1 METFEIALL
10 IVAYST
16 IIITLFLEII
26 CYSKRIEH
34 WQSITFTGSL
44 LLLIIALTTA
54 NFTPQITN
62 ETDVFTLI
70 AMVLV
75 GLTTPLSVIQERK
88 NNIPDVWKKIVIS
101 LSILLLLS
109 ILVSYLT
116 SLLGYLQY
124 AVLGFMLVSII
135 GSMQIIR
142 KTKPKLDLPNRERT
156 ERIFAVTI
164 VVVLPLSFVFNYLSI
179 SSGATITMGFT
190 YPLMFIVIA
199 TGKMWDNIQR
209 LSLVKPENVSDI
221 QTYKN
226 FALTKRETEVAR
238 LLVKGQTYVQI
249 SEQLYISV
257 PTVKTHTSKI
267 YHKCKVKNRSELI
280 HTLIS

>member
-10 IVAYST
+10 IIAYTT
-16 IIITLFLEII
+16 IIITLFLEVI

-34 WQSITFTGSL
+34 WESIAFTGSL
-44 LLLIIALTTA
+44 LLLIIALTAA
-54 NFTPQITN
+54 NFTSQITN
-62 ETDVFTLI
+62 ETDVFTLVT
-70 AMVLV
+70 MVLV
-75 GLTTPLSVIQERK
+75 GLTTPLSVLQERK
-88 NNIPDVWKKIVIS
+88 NNIPDVWKRIVIG
-101 LSILLLLS
+101 LSILLLLL
-109 ILVSYLT
+109 ILAGYLA

-124 AVLGFMLVSII
+124 AVLGFMLISII
-135 GSMQIIR
+135 CSMQVIR
-142 KTKPKLDLPNRERT
+142 QTKPKLGLPNRERT

-164 VVVLPLSFVFNYLSI
+164 VVVLPISFVFNHLSI
-179 SSGATITMGFT
+179 SSGATISMGFT

-199 TGKMWDNIQR
+199 TSKMWDNIQR
-209 LSLVKPENVSDI
+209 LSLVKPENVSEE
-221 QTYKN
+221 QVYKN

-238 LLVKGQTYVQI
+238 LLIKGQTYVQI